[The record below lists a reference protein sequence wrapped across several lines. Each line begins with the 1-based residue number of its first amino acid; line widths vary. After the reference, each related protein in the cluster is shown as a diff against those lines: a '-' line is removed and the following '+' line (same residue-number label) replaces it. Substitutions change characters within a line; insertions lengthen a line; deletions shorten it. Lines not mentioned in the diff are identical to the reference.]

1 VAVQA
6 AVKRN
11 RSSSSPARPKSTNRH
26 LEARAKALAELKGYV
41 TNLKHPMAKYVVVAH
56 HQLWQI
62 GHSFRMS
69 KTDLRA
75 RPIYTTGG
83 AAGDGAALSSNSAI
97 PVHRHLGRRRW
108 GRPPKHPKA
117 SGLPGDPATSL
128 ACQLGAIEEF
138 EENAE

>member
-1 VAVQA
+1 MAVQA

-11 RSSSSPARPKSTNRH
+11 RSSSSPARPKSINRH
-26 LEARAKALAELKGYV
+26 LGARAKALAGLKGYV

-83 AAGDGAALSSNSAI
+83 AAAMALVFPRTVLFRSTGTLDGDDGADHPNI
-97 PVHRHLGRRRW
+97 RRPR
-108 GRPPKHPKA
+108 GYR
-117 SGLPGDPATSL
+117 ATR
-128 ACQLGAIEEF
+128 QLL
-138 EENAE
+138 